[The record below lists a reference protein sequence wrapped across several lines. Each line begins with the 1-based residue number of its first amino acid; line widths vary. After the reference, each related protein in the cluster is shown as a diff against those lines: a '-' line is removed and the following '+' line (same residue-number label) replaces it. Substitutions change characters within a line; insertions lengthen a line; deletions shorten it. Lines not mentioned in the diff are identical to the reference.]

1 MIGYLNAGD
10 IDNNPDEMAS
20 LTWTKLW
27 VSNNTEFTAAYPVT
41 GSPLVSDPSKMLIFG
56 GNTNQTFLL
65 DTKQDI
71 NLTNGTAKVT
81 TYPASLAQTARF
93 ANKCD
98 FTGATFGFNHY
109 AIDAATK
116 VLHVFKE
123 KSQQW
128 EAQGLNSLGI
138 EKIKT
143 SKQAVSQK

>member
-41 GSPLVSDPSKMLIFG
+41 GSALVSDPSKMLIFG

-81 TYPASLAQTARF
+81 TYPANLA
-93 ANKCD
+93 
-98 FTGATFGFNHY
+98 
-109 AIDAATK
+109 
-116 VLHVFKE
+116 
-123 KSQQW
+123 
-128 EAQGLNSLGI
+128 
-138 EKIKT
+138 
-143 SKQAVSQK
+143 